1 MEKLKNMVSKR
12 ISRVRD
18 SIFEVEEK
26 TLEKLIRL
34 LSKVDY
40 EKKLAGKVKISST
53 IKIVIT
59 VLSLFQRKLYHH
71 YPIILFA
78 DTLLTLI
85 YVIIVGIITAKKFD
99 FNPDEKEEVEFLI
112 QTTKKILRKHA
123 KSIFTQKILSRK
135 KGKFFFLNNINQNLK
150 IINLIEEEFSEEYAK
165 RNSNSKTQKQKRE
178 TKNKLA

>member
-1 MEKLKNMVSKR
+1 LAEELKDIVSKR

-18 SIFEVEEK
+18 SIVEVEEK

-40 EKKLAGKVKISST
+40 EKELAGKVKISSI

-59 VLSLFQRKLYHH
+59 ALSLFQRKLYHH
-71 YPIILFA
+71 YPIVLFVDA
-78 DTLLTLI
+78 LLNLI
-85 YVIIVGIITAKKFD
+85 YVIVVGIITAKKFG
-99 FNPDEKEEVEFLI
+99 FNPDKKEDVEFLI

-150 IINLIEEEFSEEYAK
+150 LLNLIEEEFSEEYAQ
-165 RNSNSKTQKQKRE
+165 RSSNSKNQKQKRE
-178 TKNKLA
+178 TKK